1 MYLKLYRAGK
11 DILSKIQKADHKRKN
26 IMCWTSSKFKISV
39 HENTSRM
46 KTETRRKIFAMHIS
60 DKKLVAKI

>member
-1 MYLKLYRAGK
+1 MYW
-11 DILSKIQKADHKRKN
+11 I
-26 IMCWTSSKFKISV
+26 SSKFKIPA
-39 HENTSRM
+39 HGNNSRI